1 MYSKGL
7 IAFIIGVSII
17 PILTFGTHLASAQ
30 TELEK
35 LQSQI
40 SERTG
45 RLEEIQKEIAKY
57 EAALQEVGAEK
68 NTLQKAINQLELERK
83 KIEAD
88 IKYTE
93 NKIQSTDLTINK
105 ISYEIG
111 ETEGSIR
118 DNEDTIR
125 YIMRQMNIAN
135 DETLIEVLLRHNN
148 IAEFWDTFESLETV
162 RMRIGD
168 KVNELSDLKAALE
181 NNRELNSQQKEQLLS
196 LKNQYSDQQ
205 SILSNNKAEKAELLS
220 ATKNEEASYQQ
231 MLKDKQAARD
241 QLMAEVRN
249 IESQIKFILDP
260 STIPTKGSG
269 VLMWPVSN
277 PIITQRFGYTA
288 FAASGA
294 YNGSQHNGLD
304 LGMPVGTAIH
314 APLSGRVRNVG
325 NTDVVSGCYSWGKW
339 ILIDHP
345 NGLSSMFAHL
355 SQISVSPG
363 QEVKT
368 GDIVAYSGNT
378 GYSTGPHLHYT
389 LYVTAGVQVMAFN
402 QFKSVTGCGSALSPF
417 AGIEA
422 YQDPLDYL
430 PAI

>member
-1 MYSKGL
+1 MYSKEL
-7 IAFIIGVSII
+7 IAFCLGLFVV
-17 PILTFGTHLASAQ
+17 PFLVFGTDFAFAQ

-40 SERTG
+40 SDRTN
-45 RLEEIQKEIAKY
+45 RLDEIQKEIAKY

-88 IKYTE
+88 IRFTE
-93 NKIQSTDLTINK
+93 NKIESTDLTINK
-105 ISYEIG
+105 ISFEIG

-125 YIMRQMNIAN
+125 HIIRQMNIAN
-135 DETLIEVLLRHNN
+135 DESLIEVLLRHNN

-162 RMRIGD
+162 KSRVAD
-168 KVNELSDLKAALE
+168 KVDELSDLKLALE
-181 NNRELNSQQKEQLLS
+181 NNRELNSKQKEQLLS
-196 LKNQYSDQQ
+196 LKTQYSDQQ
-205 SILSNNKAEKAELLS
+205 SILSNNKAEKSELLS
-220 ATKNEEASYQQ
+220 ATKNEEAAYQQ
-231 MLKDKQAARD
+231 MLKDKQASRD
-241 QLMAEVRN
+241 LLLKEVRD

-260 STIPTKGSG
+260 NTIPQKGTA
-269 VLMWPVSN
+269 VFIWPLQN

-294 YNGSQHNGLD
+294 YNGNQHNGLD
-304 LGMPVGTAIH
+304 LGAPVGTPIY
-314 APLSGRVRNVG
+314 APLSGRVRSVG
-325 NTDVVSGCYSWGKW
+325 NTDAVPGCYSWGKW

-345 NGLSSMFAHL
+345 NGLSSMFAHQ
-355 SQISVSPG
+355 SQVAVTPG

-368 GDIVAYSGNT
+368 GDIVGYVGNT

-402 QFKSVTGCGSALSPF
+402 QFKSVTGCGAALSPF